1 MLIHTYHTLGFM
13 LQLSEHSGFSR
24 VEMSGELH
32 EIDL

>member
-1 MLIHTYHTLGFM
+1 MFIHTYHPLRFM
-13 LQLSEHSGFSR
+13 LQLSEHNGFSR